1 MENDVISGVVA
12 VAVGLALAVVLF
24 VPFVW
29 LNYRRDGRLTV
40 SRTLLWVGFLV
51 YAMAL
56 WTYTLLPLPDP
67 TDIVCRGA
75 QTRPL
80 QFVDDIRAYNT
91 SSTRA
96 LLTNP
101 AVLQVALNVV
111 FFVPLG
117 LFLRLLWG
125 RGILWS
131 AVAGFAVS
139 LFIETTQYTG
149 VWGIY
154 SCAYRFFDV
163 DDLLANTSGAV
174 IGAVLAAV
182 VAWLHGRLVRRSGA
196 DSGED
201 ATSGDTGVPTVG
213 EQVSRSRRTVGAACD
228 LLVVALLTF
237 GSAAM
242 VNIWQIVV
250 DGRNVDTVDANLT
263 EQVSLLVPL
272 VVSALVVLV
281 TGRTIGDHAVEI
293 RFGPVAGRRSLP
305 AWVRRV
311 LRFLAGIGGLQ
322 LLGLAAPA
330 DLLFLLVGVAAVL
343 FSRERGGLPGLLS
356 GTRPVS
362 TFAPDTPEESPIRA

>member
-1 MENDVISGVVA
+1 MDNDVVSGAIAVV
-12 VAVGLALAVVLF
+12 VGLALAVVLF

-40 SRTLLWVGFLV
+40 SRTLLWVAFLV

-56 WTYTLLPLPDP
+56 WTYTLLPLPDS
-67 TDIVCRGA
+67 TDIVCRAA

-80 QFVDDIRAYNT
+80 QFVDDIRAYDT
-91 SSTRA
+91 SSVRA

-101 AVLQVALNVV
+101 ALLQVALNVV

-117 LFLRLLWG
+117 VFLRALWG

-139 LFIETTQYTG
+139 LFIEMTQYTG

-163 DDLLANTSGAV
+163 DDLLVVGL
-174 IGAVLAAV
+174 LA
-182 VAWLHGRLVRRSGA
+182 
-196 DSGED
+196 
-201 ATSGDTGVPTVG
+201 
-213 EQVSRSRRTVGAACD
+213 
-228 LLVVALLTF
+228 F
-237 GSAAM
+237 GSAAA
-242 VNIWQIVV
+242 VNIWQIVAE
-250 DGRNVDTVDANLT
+250 DRTVDTVDADLT

-272 VVSALVVLV
+272 VATALVVLV

-293 RFGPVAGRRSLP
+293 RFEPLEGRQGLT
-305 AWVRRV
+305 AWLRRV
-311 LRFLAGIGGLQ
+311 LRFLTGIGGLQ
-322 LLGLAAPA
+322 LLALVSPA
-330 DLLFLLVGVAAVL
+330 DLIFLLVGVVAVL

-362 TFAPDTPEESPIRA
+362 TFAPDTPEESPDRA

>member
-1 MENDVISGVVA
+1 
-12 VAVGLALAVVLF
+12 
-24 VPFVW
+24 
-29 LNYRRDGRLTV
+29 
-40 SRTLLWVGFLV
+40 
-51 YAMAL
+51 
-56 WTYTLLPLPDP
+56 
-67 TDIVCRGA
+67 
-75 QTRPL
+75 
-80 QFVDDIRAYNT
+80 
-91 SSTRA
+91 
-96 LLTNP
+96 
-101 AVLQVALNVV
+101 
-111 FFVPLG
+111 
-117 LFLRLLWG
+117 
-125 RGILWS
+125 
-131 AVAGFAVS
+131 
-139 LFIETTQYTG
+139 
-149 VWGIY
+149 
-154 SCAYRFFDV
+154 
-163 DDLLANTSGAV
+163 
-174 IGAVLAAV
+174 
-182 VAWLHGRLVRRSGA
+182 
-196 DSGED
+196 
-201 ATSGDTGVPTVG
+201 VG
-213 EQVSRSRRTVGAACD
+213 EQVSRRRRTVGAACD

-305 AWVRRV
+305 AWMRRV

>member
-1 MENDVISGVVA
+1 MDNDVVSGAIAVV
-12 VAVGLALAVVLF
+12 VGLALAVVLF

-40 SRTLLWVGFLV
+40 SRTLLWVAFLV

-56 WTYTLLPLPDP
+56 WTYTLLPLPDS
-67 TDIVCRGA
+67 TDIVCRAA

-80 QFVDDIRAYNT
+80 QFVDDIRAYDT
-91 SSTRA
+91 SSVRA

-101 AVLQVALNVV
+101 ALLQVALNVV

-117 LFLRLLWG
+117 VFLRALWG

-139 LFIETTQYTG
+139 LFIEMTQYTG

-163 DDLLANTSGAV
+163 DDLLANASGAV
-174 IGAVLAAV
+174 IGGVLAAV
-182 VAWLHGRLVRRSGA
+182 VAWLHGRLVHRAGEDA
-196 DSGED
+196 DSG
-201 ATSGDTGVPTVG
+201 VPT
-213 EQVSRSRRTVGAACD
+213 ERQRVSRKRRTVGAVCD
-228 LLVVALLTF
+228 LLVVGLLAF
-237 GSAAM
+237 GSAAA
-242 VNIWQIVV
+242 VNIWQIVAE
-250 DGRNVDTVDANLT
+250 DRTVDTVDADLT

-272 VVSALVVLV
+272 VATALVVLV

-293 RFGPVAGRRSLP
+293 RFEPLEGRQGLT
-305 AWVRRV
+305 AWLRRV
-311 LRFLAGIGGLQ
+311 LRFLTGIGGLQ
-322 LLGLAAPA
+322 LLALVSPA
-330 DLLFLLVGVAAVL
+330 DLIFLLVGVVAVL

-362 TFAPDTPEESPIRA
+362 TFAPDTPEESPDRA